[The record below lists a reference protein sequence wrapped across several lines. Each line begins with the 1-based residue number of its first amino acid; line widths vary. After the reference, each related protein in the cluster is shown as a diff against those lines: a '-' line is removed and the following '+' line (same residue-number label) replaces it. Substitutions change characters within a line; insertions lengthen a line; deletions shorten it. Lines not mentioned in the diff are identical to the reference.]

1 MITAGTGFGVDCA
14 PEDVLTVD
22 PVTLATMWTRR
33 PEGASPLL
41 MALATTGTDGYP
53 RVRHVLLTE
62 IDDGALYFHTD
73 SRSDKVAELAA
84 SPRACLSIPWPAD
97 GRQLGVVGDVQ
108 TADDT
113 ELRRAYEARSR
124 YLKLLAWLNDAE
136 HAALPPATRHERWAA
151 FAAGHPNPQPPS
163 TWTGFAVIPREFT
176 FWRGDPDGP
185 SQRVRFRRKTPR
197 DEWMSQI
204 LPG

>member
-1 MITAGTGFGVDCA
+1 M
-14 PEDVLTVD
+14 
-22 PVTLATMWTRR
+22 
-33 PEGASPLL
+33 
-41 MALATTGTDGYP
+41 
-53 RVRHVLLTE
+53 
-62 IDDGALYFHTD
+62 
-73 SRSDKVAELAA
+73 
-84 SPRACLSIPWPAD
+84 
-97 GRQLGVVGDVQ
+97 Q

-151 FAAGHPNPQPPS
+151 FDAGHPNPQPPS
-163 TWTGFAVIPREFT
+163 TWTGFAVIPGSSHSGRAT
-176 FWRGDPDGP
+176 PTAHHNSAVP
-185 SQRVRFRRKTPR
+185 SQTPR

>member
-1 MITAGTGFGVDCA
+1 MITADTAFGVDCA

-22 PVTLATMWTRR
+22 PVALAEKWTRR
-33 PEGASPLL
+33 AEGMSPLL
-41 MALATTGTDGYP
+41 MALATTGVDGYP

-62 IDDGALYFHTD
+62 IAGGALYFHTD
-73 SRSDKVAELAA
+73 SRSDKVAELTAA
-84 SPRACLSIPWPAD
+84 PRACLSIPWPAD
-97 GRQLGVVGDVQ
+97 GRQLCVVGDVRG
-108 TADDT
+108 ADDA
-113 ELRRAYEARSR
+113 ELRSAYDARSR

-136 HAALPPATRHERWAA
+136 HARLPPTVRHERWAD
-151 FAAGHPNPQPPS
+151 FDAGHPSLEPPP

-185 SQRVRFRRKTPR
+185 SQRVRFRRATSR
-197 DEWMSQI
+197 EEWNAQI